1 MCRAYMAMLIALS
14 LILIQAP
21 VARSQGPQPAAGQ
34 PAKET
39 QAVQP
44 QQAQAQPPD
53 SPRPALTPPDKRIE
67 KIKRTVQKIGIGSKI
82 TVFLNNGD
90 ELHGAVTTIDT
101 ESFQVAEIDLHQVF
115 TLQYKYVKKVRS
127 DYGGV
132 NLLTGKRMSPPR
144 GVRIGTLVGSLVAL
158 GLPIVLL
165 MVALHDKDF

>member
-1 MCRAYMAMLIALS
+1 MCRAYLAILIAIS

-21 VARSQGPQPAAGQ
+21 VVRSQGPQPAADQ
-34 PAKET
+34 PAKEAP
-39 QAVQP
+39 AVQP
-44 QQAQAQPPD
+44 QVQTQPPD
-53 SPRPALTPPDKRIE
+53 SSRPSPTPPDKRIE

-90 ELHGAVTTIDT
+90 ELHGAVTLVDT

-127 DYGGV
+127 GYSGI
-132 NLLTGKRMSPPR
+132 NLITGKRMSPPR
-144 GVRIGTLVGSLVAL
+144 GVKIGTFVGSLVAL

-165 MVALHDKDF
+165 LVALHDKDF